1 MSKIDGL
8 DSFDKNEIFL
18 DDDDLLVDFDADI
31 KYFWEVKFDN
41 EGKTEKIEW
50 DSITKTMLGPA
61 SIHVIVENLISDKT
75 IVWLTP
81 TGPKL
86 EASLGDHLAAWG
98 TIQEAI
104 ELSGYTFVDGSPC
117 PVEIERDPG
126 E

>member
-8 DSFDKNEIFL
+8 DSFDDSVPLFDFNE
-18 DDDDLLVDFDADI
+18 DI
-31 KYFWEVKFDN
+31 EYFWEVKFGD
-41 EGKTEKIEW
+41 EEKIERIEW
-50 DSITKTMLGPA
+50 DSITETLIGPA
-61 SIHVIVENLISDKT
+61 SIQEMTKNLISDKVM
-75 IVWLTP
+75 IFLTP
-81 TGPKL
+81 TGPQL

-117 PVEIERDPG
+117 PVELERDPG